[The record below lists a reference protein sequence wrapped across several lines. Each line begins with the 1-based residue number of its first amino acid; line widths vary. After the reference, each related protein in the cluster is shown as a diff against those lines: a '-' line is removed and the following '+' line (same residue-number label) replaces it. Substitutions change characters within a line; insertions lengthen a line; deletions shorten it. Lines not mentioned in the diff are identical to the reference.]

1 MRFKEKEANVGRICQ
16 SDNEIGL
23 DAKRHRGIETKF
35 VTENMLLNLAPMVGE
50 EAIVHERLAS
60 VTSASAGEIFIN
72 KKRVARIKSTFLSHL
87 VLILVSLISVFP
99 FIWLISTSLKGNSE
113 NIFAYP
119 PQIIPQD
126 FTWANYTGV
135 WDKVNFIGYFINSMI
150 VAGGTVVLNLIL
162 SAMAGYPLARME
174 FKGKKITFFA
184 ILATIMIPFQAI
196 MLPVY
201 LITLKLHLTDNVNN
215 FAGFMGLIMPFA
227 VSAFGIFLM
236 RQAFLGI
243 PKEMEEAAIVD
254 GCNVFQVF
262 WKVLMPMVKPSL
274 AVLAIFTFI
283 GSWGEFL
290 WPSIVLTKESMY
302 TLPVGV
308 NNLQGMFSSNW
319 RFIAAGS
326 ILSTIPILIFFLAM
340 QRYFISGENEGAV
353 KG

>member
-1 MRFKEKEANVGRICQ
+1 MNTLI
-16 SDNEIGL
+16 
-23 DAKRHRGIETKF
+23 TKF
-35 VTENMLLNLAPMVGE
+35 KN
-50 EAIVHERLAS
+50 IW
-60 VTSASAGEIFIN
+60 I
-72 KKRVARIKSTFLSHL
+72 HL
-87 VLILVSLISVFP
+87 ILISVSLLSIFP
-99 FIWLISTSLKGNSE
+99 FIWLISTSLKGNAE

-119 PQIIPQD
+119 PQIIPTN
-126 FTWANYTGV
+126 FTFANYIGV
-135 WDKVNFIGYFINSMI
+135 WNKVNFLGYFINSMI
-150 VAGGTVVLNLIL
+150 VAGGTVFLNLIL
-162 SAMAGYPLARME
+162 SSMAGYPLARME

-201 LITLKLHLTDNVNN
+201 LITIKLNLIDSINN
-215 FAGFMGLIMPFA
+215 FAGFIGLIMPFA

-254 GCNVFQVF
+254 GCNVWQVF
-262 WKVLMPMVKPSL
+262 WKVLIPMVKPSL

-290 WPSIVLTKESMY
+290 WPSIVLTKETMY

>member
-1 MRFKEKEANVGRICQ
+1 MKRILEKA
-16 SDNEIGL
+16 
-23 DAKRHRGIETKF
+23 GIHAILIF
-35 VTENMLLNLAPMVGE
+35 ASLLS
-50 EAIVHERLAS
+50 I
-60 VTSASAGEIFIN
+60 
-72 KKRVARIKSTFLSHL
+72 
-87 VLILVSLISVFP
+87 FP
-99 FIWLISTSLKGNSE
+99 FIWLISTSLKGNAE

-119 PQIIPQD
+119 PQIIPHN
-126 FTWANYTGV
+126 FTFENYVGV
-135 WDKVNFIGYFINSMI
+135 WKKVNFIAYFFNSMI
-150 VAGGTVVLNLIL
+150 VAGFTVILNLLL
-162 SAMAGYPLARME
+162 SALAAYPLARMQ
-174 FKGKKITFFA
+174 FAGKKFAFFA
-184 ILATIMIPFQAI
+184 VLATIMVPFQAI

-201 LITLKLHLTDNVNN
+201 LITLKLHLVDSVNN
-215 FAGFMGLIMPFA
+215 FMGYLGLVMPFA

-236 RQAFLGI
+236 RQAFLTI

-262 WKVLMPMVKPSL
+262 FKVLLPMVKPSL

-326 ILSTIPILIFFLAM
+326 ILATIPIVIFFLAM
-340 QRYFISGENEGAV
+340 QKYFISGETEGAV

>member
-1 MRFKEKEANVGRICQ
+1 MKKILAK
-16 SDNEIGL
+16 IGT
-23 DAKRHRGIETKF
+23 H
-35 VTENMLLNLAPMVGE
+35 
-50 EAIVHERLAS
+50 S
-60 VTSASAGEIFIN
+60 
-72 KKRVARIKSTFLSHL
+72 
-87 VLILVSLISVFP
+87 VLILASILSIFP
-99 FIWLISTSLKGNSE
+99 FLWLISTSLKGAGE

-119 PQIIPQD
+119 PVLIPQD
-126 FTWANYTGV
+126 FTFENYVGV
-135 WDKVNFIGYFINSMI
+135 WNRVNLLGYFINSMI
-150 VAGGTVVLNLIL
+150 VAAGTVILNLIL
-162 SAMAGYPLARME
+162 SSLAAYPLARME
-174 FKGKKITFFA
+174 FRGKKITFFA

-201 LITLKLHLTDNVNN
+201 LITIKLHLIDTVSNT
-215 FAGFMGLIMPFA
+215 AGYIGLIMPFA

-243 PKEMEEAAIVD
+243 PREMEEAAIVD
-254 GCNVFQVF
+254 GCNVFQIF
-262 WKVLMPMVKPSL
+262 WRVLLPMVKPSL

-290 WPSIVLTKESMY
+290 WPSIVLTKESLY

-326 ILSTIPILIFFLAM
+326 IISIIPIIIFFLAM
-340 QRYFISGENEGAV
+340 QKYFISGENEGAV

>member
-1 MRFKEKEANVGRICQ
+1 MIRKFIEKLSIH
-16 SDNEIGL
+16 SIL
-23 DAKRHRGIETKF
+23 
-35 VTENMLLNLAPMVGE
+35 
-50 EAIVHERLAS
+50 
-60 VTSASAGEIFIN
+60 IF
-72 KKRVARIKSTFLSHL
+72 
-87 VLILVSLISVFP
+87 VSLLSIFP
-99 FIWLISTSLKGNSE
+99 FIWLISTSLKGIDE

-119 PQIIPQD
+119 PVLMPQQ
-126 FTWANYTGV
+126 FTWDNYIGV
-135 WDKVNFIGYFINSMI
+135 WHKVNFMGYFINSMI
-150 VAGGTVVLNLIL
+150 VAGLTVFLNLLL
-162 SAMAGYPLARME
+162 SSLAAYPLARMN
-174 FKGKKITFFA
+174 FAGKKVFFFA
-184 ILATIMIPFQAI
+184 ILATIMVPFQAI

-201 LITLKLHLTDNVNN
+201 LITIKLHFLDSVNN
-215 FAGFMGLIMPFA
+215 FMGYLGLVMPFA

-236 RQAFLGI
+236 RQAFLTV

-262 WKVLMPMVKPSL
+262 FKVVLPMVKPTL

-290 WPSIVLTKESMY
+290 WPSIVLTKDAMY

-326 ILSTIPILIFFLAM
+326 ILSTIPILIFFLAL
-340 QRYFISGENEGAV
+340 QKYFISGENDGAV

>member
-1 MRFKEKEANVGRICQ
+1 MPRR
-16 SDNEIGL
+16 
-23 DAKRHRGIETKF
+23 
-35 VTENMLLNLAPMVGE
+35 LNLRFNM
-50 EAIVHERLAS
+50 
-60 VTSASAGEIFIN
+60 
-72 KKRVARIKSTFLSHL
+72 KRFFEKFLSHFA
-87 VLILVSLISVFP
+87 LIFVSLLSIFP
-99 FIWLISTSLKGNSE
+99 FIWLISTSLKGANE

-119 PQIIPQD
+119 PTIIPSD
-126 FTWANYTGV
+126 FTWSNYIGV
-135 WDKVNFIGYFINSMI
+135 WKKVNFMAYFWNSMI
-150 VAGGTVVLNLIL
+150 VAGATVVLNLIL
-162 SAMAGYPLARME
+162 SSLAAYPLARMK
-174 FKGKKITFFA
+174 FAGKNFVFFS

-201 LITLKLHLTDNVNN
+201 LITIKLNLMDTVNN
-215 FAGFMGLIMPFA
+215 FMGFVGLVMPFA

-243 PKEMEEAAIVD
+243 PKEIEEAAIVD

-319 RFIAAGS
+319 RYIAAGS
-326 ILSTIPILIFFLAM
+326 ILSTVPILIFFLAM
-340 QRYFISGENEGAV
+340 QKYFISGENEGAV

>member
-1 MRFKEKEANVGRICQ
+1 MKKIIEKF
-16 SDNEIGL
+16 
-23 DAKRHRGIETKF
+23 GI
-35 VTENMLLNLAPMVGE
+35 
-50 EAIVHERLAS
+50 HS
-60 VTSASAGEIFIN
+60 
-72 KKRVARIKSTFLSHL
+72 
-87 VLILVSLISVFP
+87 VLIFVSILSIFP

-113 NIFAYP
+113 NIFVYP
-119 PQIIPQD
+119 PQILPQD
-126 FTWANYTGV
+126 FTLANYVGV
-135 WDKVNFIGYFINSMI
+135 WKRVNFIAYFMNSII
-150 VAGGTVVLNLIL
+150 VAGITVGLNLIL
-162 SAMAGYPLARME
+162 SALAAYPLARMQ
-174 FKGKKITFFA
+174 FRGKKTAFFA
-184 ILATIMIPFQAI
+184 VLATIMVPFQAI

-201 LITLKLHLTDNVNN
+201 LITLKLHLVDSVNN
-215 FAGFMGLIMPFA
+215 FMGYLGLVMPFA

-236 RQAFLGI
+236 RQAFLTI

-254 GCNVFQVF
+254 GCNVLQVF
-262 WKVLMPMVKPSL
+262 FKVLMPMIKPSL

-326 ILSTIPILIFFLAM
+326 ILATIPIIIFFLAM
-340 QRYFISGENEGAV
+340 QKYFISGETEGAV